1 MAWLLLKIQANENT
15 ADAISDALM
24 RIGALSAS
32 IEDANA
38 ETAAEQ
44 AIFGEP
50 SSADI
55 QYPPPGIWQQ
65 NIVTA
70 MFNEDADIGHIIQVL
85 STETAILK
93 FHYSTEIIAEQD
105 WVRATQAQFDPIKI
119 TDQLWIVPTWHVAPN
134 SEAINI
140 VLDPGLAF
148 GTGSHPTTHLCL
160 EWLAQ
165 PGLQNPSLQNSG
177 LQNKSLLDYGCGSGI
192 LAIAAKKLG
201 AKQVVGVDIDPQ
213 AIVASHHNAEQNQV
227 SIEFYDANEFT
238 HQIFDVVV
246 ANILSSAL
254 LVLAPVLA
262 KYCKPGAKL
271 ALSGI
276 LAAQT
281 EALIER
287 YSEWFNMD
295 APNQKDAWILLT
307 GTKR

>member
-1 MAWLLLKIQANENT
+1 MAWLLLKIQANELN
-15 ADAISDALM
+15 ADAISDGLM
-24 RIGALSAS
+24 SIGALSAS

-38 ETAAEQ
+38 DTMSEQ

-50 SSADI
+50 SSSDI

-70 MFNEDADIGHIIQVL
+70 MFDENADVSQLISAL
-85 STETAILK
+85 SQETTIPQ
-93 FHYSTEIIAEQD
+93 FQYSTDTIADQD
-105 WVRATQAQFDPIKI
+105 WVRATQAQFEPIKI
-119 TDQLWIVPTWHVAPN
+119 NDNMWIVPTWHAAPN
-134 SEAINI
+134 AKAINI

-165 PGLQNPSLQNSG
+165 QNS
-177 LQNKSLLDYGCGSGI
+177 LNSVLDYGCGSGI

-201 AKQVVGVDIDPQ
+201 ATHVVGVDIDNQ
-213 AIVASHHNAEQNQV
+213 AIIASGYNAQQNHV
-227 SIEFYDANEFT
+227 EIEFFDANAFT
-238 HQIFDVVV
+238 YQTFDLVV

-254 LVLAPVLA
+254 MVLAPALA
-262 KYCKPGAKL
+262 KYCKTGGKL

-276 LAAQT
+276 LTNQADSLT
-281 EALIER
+281 EC
-287 YSEWFNMD
+287 YNEWFDMD
-295 APNQKDAWILLT
+295 APNQKDAWVLLT

>member
-1 MAWLLLKIQANENT
+1 MAWLLIKIDANENN

-24 RIGALSAS
+24 AIGALSAS

-38 ETAAEQ
+38 ETDAEQ

-70 MFNEDADIGHIIQVL
+70 MFDESADAKHIIHAL
-85 STETAILK
+85 SQETGIAT
-93 FHYSTEIIAEQD
+93 FEFNTEIIAEQD
-105 WVRATQAQFDPIKI
+105 WVRATQAQFEPIKI
-119 TDQLWIVPTWHVAPN
+119 TDKLWIVPTWHTAP
-134 SEAINI
+134 SADAVNI

-160 EWLAQ
+160 QWLTQ
-165 PGLQNPSLQNSG
+165 QQLLDCSV
-177 LQNKSLLDYGCGSGI
+177 LDYGCGSGI
-192 LAIAAKKLG
+192 LAIAAQKLG
-201 AKQVVGVDIDPQ
+201 AQHAVGVDIDAQ
-213 AIVASHHNAEQNQV
+213 AIIASRYNAQKNQV
-227 SIEFYDANEFT
+227 NIEFWDADAFT
-238 HQIFDVVV
+238 HATFDVVV

-254 LVLAPVLA
+254 MVLAPALA
-262 KYCKPGAKL
+262 KYCKTGGQI

-276 LAAQT
+276 LVAQQNQ
-281 EALIER
+281 LIAR

-295 APNQKDAWILLT
+295 APSQKDAWILLT

>member
-1 MAWLLLKIQANENT
+1 MAFLLLKIEASEQT

-24 RIGALSAS
+24 DIGALSAS

-38 ETAAEQ
+38 ETPAEQ

-50 SSADI
+50 SSQDI
-55 QYPPPGIWQQ
+55 QYPPPGIWQH

-70 MFNEDADIGHIIQVL
+70 MFNETVDVAAIIRAL
-85 STETAILK
+85 CTETDIASFK
-93 FHYSTEIIAEQD
+93 YHTEIIADQD

-119 TDQLWIVPTWHVAPN
+119 TDKLWIVPTWHHAPN
-134 SEAINI
+134 AEAINI

-148 GTGSHPTTHLCL
+148 GTGSHPTTSLCL
-160 EWLAQ
+160 EWLTK
-165 PGLQNPSLQNSG
+165 QNLAHQSV
-177 LQNKSLLDYGCGSGI
+177 LDYGCGSGI

-201 AKQVVGVDIDPQ
+201 ALPAIGVDIDAQ
-213 AIVASHHNAEQNQV
+213 AIIASNYNAQQNYV
-227 SIEFYDANEFT
+227 SVDFYDADSFNHRMFDA
-238 HQIFDVVV
+238 QGFDVVV

-254 LVLAPVLA
+254 MVLAPALA
-262 KYCKPGAKL
+262 KYCKTGGKL

-276 LAAQT
+276 LQQQH
-281 EALIER
+281 ELLITR

-295 APNQKDAWILLT
+295 APIQKDAWILLT